1 MLNNLVCSVLTS
13 LVSDNDPNTTTPME
27 LVVQLINQSGGVES
41 LMNMLQQGGLG
52 EALNSWVSNGANQ
65 AVSGNQLQDALGS
78 TLGQAAANVGLN
90 SNQAGDLLSQVLPQ
104 VINGLTPNGNAA
116 DANGFGM
123 DDIARIAL
131 QQFLQK

>member
-1 MLNNLVCSVLTS
+1 MLNNLVGSVLTS
-13 LVSDNDPNTTTPME
+13 LVSDNDPNTTTPMK

>member
-1 MLNNLVCSVLTS
+1 MLNNLVGSVLTS

-78 TLGQAAANVGLN
+78 TLGQAAANVGLD

>member
-1 MLNNLVCSVLTS
+1 MLNNLVGSVLTS

-104 VINGLTPNGNAA
+104 VINGLTPNGSAA

-123 DDIARIAL
+123 DDIACIAL

>member
-1 MLNNLVCSVLTS
+1 MLNNLVGSVLTS

-78 TLGQAAANVGLN
+78 PLGQAAANVGLN

-104 VINGLTPNGNAA
+104 VINGLTPNGSAA

>member
-1 MLNNLVCSVLTS
+1 MLNNLVGSVLTS

-52 EALNSWVSNGANQ
+52 EALYSWVSNGANQ

-104 VINGLTPNGNAA
+104 VINGLTPNGSAA

>member
-1 MLNNLVCSVLTS
+1 MLNNLVGSVLTS
-13 LVSDNDPNTTTPME
+13 LVSDGDPNTTTPME
-27 LVVQLINQSGGVES
+27 LVVQLINQSGGVAN
-41 LMNMLQQGGLG
+41 LMNLLQQGGLG
-52 EALNSWVSNGANQ
+52 EALNSWISNGTNQ
-65 AVSGNQLQDALGS
+65 AVSGNQLQEALGGI
-78 TLGQAAANVGLN
+78 LGQVASNVGLN

-104 VINGLTPNGNAA
+104 VINGLTPNGSAA

>member
-1 MLNNLVCSVLTS
+1 MLNNLVGSVLTS
-13 LVSDNDPNTTTPME
+13 LVSDNDPNTTTPMD

>member
-1 MLNNLVCSVLTS
+1 MLNNLVGSVLTS

-27 LVVQLINQSGGVES
+27 LVVQLINQSGGIVNLIS
-41 LMNMLQQGGLG
+41 ALQQGGLG
-52 EALNSWVSNGANQ
+52 DAVNSWISNGANQ
-65 AVSGNQLQDALGS
+65 AVSGSQLQGALGS
-78 TLGQAAANVGLN
+78 TLGQVASQVGLD
-90 SNQAGDLLSQVLPQ
+90 SNQAGNLLSQVLPQ
-104 VINGLTPNGNAA
+104 VISSLTPNGNVA

>member
-1 MLNNLVCSVLTS
+1 MLNNLVGSVLTS
-13 LVSDNDPNTTTPME
+13 LVSDNDSNTTTPME

-104 VINGLTPNGNAA
+104 VINGLTPNGSAA

>member
-1 MLNNLVCSVLTS
+1 MLNNLVGSVLTS

-27 LVVQLINQSGGVES
+27 LVVQLINQSGGDES

>member
-1 MLNNLVCSVLTS
+1 MLNNLVGSVLTS